1 MLCILYVLYKYV
13 LYIYH
18 IYIQIYIK
26 HIIYNLWDSYYM
38 ILYVIMVFY
47 NGNKWLKKKLIFPR
61 DDLNG

>member
-18 IYIQIYIK
+18 TYIQIYIK

-47 NGNKWLKKKLIFPR
+47 NGNK
-61 DDLNG
+61 